1 MRLSLSMRD
10 NRSERLHRAA
20 NRAIAGSLTSRYVA
34 RRSTTTPRPGTIGS
48 AAWRTPRRKA
58 LTDTDWKKE
67 MLEIREMCQTL
78 EDALKDN
85 GWDEI
90 SIRTKHGKVTWRT
103 DDRAAQI
110 EEDEEEI
117 EEAREE

>member
-1 MRLSLSMRD
+1 VPLFESFGTGYNFKTRTDAIRRQFAPDEKKLAKLWK
-10 NRSERLHRAA
+10 RADA
-20 NRAIAGSLTSRYVA
+20 QVEETEL
-34 RRSTTTPRPGTIGS
+34 RRNT
-48 AAWRTPRRKA
+48 

-67 MLEIREMCQTL
+67 MLEIREMCQAL
-78 EDALKDN
+78 EDALMDD

-110 EEDEEEI
+110 EENQDSDLAEVEEE
-117 EEAREE
+117 EDDP